1 MPLISVD
8 ELMFDPDFV
17 TESLRLYTTVEH
29 VGINGRNTITRSMQP
44 IVGIVTPTS
53 AQDLVRLPEG
63 STSGGSITV
72 TTAYPLTS
80 GDPAQSKP
88 ADQISWKNNVYIV
101 AKLDDYSEFGGG
113 FINAFCILQPLS

>member
-17 TESLRLYTTVEH
+17 TESLRLYTTIEI
-29 VGINGRNTITRSMQP
+29 VGVNGRNTITRSMQP
-44 IVGIVTPTS
+44 IVGVVTPTS

-80 GDPAQSKP
+80 GDPAQAKP
-88 ADQISWKNNVYIV
+88 ADQISWKGDLYVV
-101 AKLDDYSEFGGG
+101 TRLDDYSEFGQG
-113 FINAFCILQPLS
+113 FISALCTLQPLS

>member
-17 TESLRLYTTVEH
+17 TESLRLYTTIEI
-29 VGINGRNTITRSMQP
+29 VGVNGRNTITRSMQP
-44 IVGIVTPTS
+44 IVGVVTPTS
-53 AQDLVRLPEG
+53 ARDLVRLPEG

-80 GDPAQSKP
+80 GDPAQNKP
-88 ADQISWKNNVYIV
+88 ADQISWKGDLYVV
-101 AKLDDYSEFGGG
+101 TRLDDYSEFGRG
-113 FINAFCILQPLS
+113 FISALCTLQPLS